1 MLAST
6 ELKHLDNSHRHE
18 LEQVTDRKVS
28 FLHQSNPIPPF
39 IVTAQNIY
47 TRRCLTVL
55 HHISSLNNEIVHLP
69 PALSALQSSFRGK
82 TSFSHIQRLHTM
94 LYAYGATIIEI
105 VRRKEFCKFLP
116 LYYELSRDAIVAFM
130 KLDSSTSV
138 LRAFL
143 RLWRKL
149 REFT

>member
-1 MLAST
+1 MLFST
-6 ELKHLDNSHRHE
+6 ELKHLDNNHRHE

-28 FLHQSNPIPPF
+28 ISYGSNFIPLF

-47 TRRCLTVL
+47 THRCLTVL
-55 HHISSLNNEIVHLP
+55 HNISSLNNELVHLP

-105 VRRKEFCKFLP
+105 VRRKEFCKPFLF
-116 LYYELSRDAIVAFM
+116 LLNSGEDVIVAFM
-130 KLDSSTSV
+130 KLDSSISA
-138 LRAFL
+138 LRASL
-143 RLWRKL
+143 RLWPKL
-149 REFT
+149 RGFA

>member
-1 MLAST
+1 MIALALKLWPEHRCYFP

-28 FLHQSNPIPPF
+28 ISYGTNFILLF

-47 TRRCLTVL
+47 THRCLTVL
-55 HHISSLNNEIVHLP
+55 HNISSLNNELVHLP

-105 VRRKEFCKFLP
+105 VDRKSTRLNSSHRR
-116 LYYELSRDAIVAFM
+116 
-130 KLDSSTSV
+130 
-138 LRAFL
+138 
-143 RLWRKL
+143 
-149 REFT
+149 